1 MSLFISGGPSLGHC
15 LANNGLGAD
24 LRLKNLMLFRSLTD
38 RKKVIRSENIPV
50 AELTLI

>member
-1 MSLFISGGPSLGHC
+1 VSLFISGGPGLGHC

-24 LRLKNLMLFRSLTD
+24 LGLKNLMLFTSLTD
-38 RKKVIRSENIPV
+38 RKSHQKSNIPV